1 MGLPLPFSLVS
12 QGLLEGT
19 YEMQETSQVQSKQ
32 NFGTPPFYL
41 PSNFLLLLK
50 KKEKEV
56 SLHLSI

>member
-50 KKEKEV
+50 KKKKR
-56 SLHLSI
+56 